1 MPSSSVVSSHDDT
14 VDHLHQE
21 FQHQREVRVS
31 FGLAWILTLVLG
43 LSVRLPLLL
52 SLSIPVS
59 KFLCLCLS
67 KNLCLSLCHYMCT
80 CTSASISMHDV
91 KSHDP
96 PCQFLLAKDV
106 MQPMASC
113 GITRVCADK
122 TILGPVLSY
131 DEIRRVA
138 IEVEIH

>member
-1 MPSSSVVSSHDDT
+1 
-14 VDHLHQE
+14 
-21 FQHQREVRVS
+21 
-31 FGLAWILTLVLG
+31 
-43 LSVRLPLLL
+43 
-52 SLSIPVS
+52 
-59 KFLCLCLS
+59 
-67 KNLCLSLCHYMCT
+67 
-80 CTSASISMHDV
+80 MHDM

-106 MQPMASC
+106 IQPC

-138 IEVEIH
+138 IEVEMH